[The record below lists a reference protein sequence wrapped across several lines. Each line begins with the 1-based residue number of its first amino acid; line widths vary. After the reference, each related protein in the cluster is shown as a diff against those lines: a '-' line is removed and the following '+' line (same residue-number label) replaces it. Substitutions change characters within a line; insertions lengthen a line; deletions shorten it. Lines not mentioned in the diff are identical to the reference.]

1 MRRKARV
8 SSNGVCEV
16 KSQKCT
22 VLGFKT
28 GQRRD
33 VRGNVPTLQ
42 RGMKPTSRR
51 STQRRDVGEH
61 VTKRRRDVRGNVA
74 T

>member
-1 MRRKARV
+1 MKARV

-22 VLGFKT
+22 VLGFKI

-33 VRGNVPTLQ
+33 VTERNEANVATFES
-42 RGMKPTSRR
+42 TSRR
-51 STQRRDVGEH
+51 
-61 VTKRRRDVRGNVA
+61 
-74 T
+74 